1 MGKIFEIKTDY
12 FSDKGIS
19 LDLEQRTNIIY
30 GSNGAG
36 KTTISKFIEDD
47 SKNSAFV
54 FNQEFVNKNVFYS
67 NDEGFKDVSPE
78 NKKNRSK
85 LLVSQRCI
93 DIDNYISNIL
103 KKIDEVKKNINLFS
117 SNDIKTKFKYSDD
130 KITAF
135 VNSVDVLNMSKIF
148 EEINDH
154 NEIVTSVLKEKKEI
168 ISNAKDEV
176 EIYRLYCDIVDN
188 YQTLIDPTQFIKE
201 FDYSKNDDFIELIR
215 RRNNWNENVKL
226 NSLVDGATAFQ
237 KSNINKIKDIVSN
250 YLAEVN
256 SNKEIKAVYYELIN
270 ILKKH
275 VEVSESEVKEL
286 EKAEHLN
293 KINEWISTG
302 HEIHK
307 NINNLCYYCK
317 NTSINNF
324 SIIDKLLLKANES
337 QKTQSYNALT
347 SFFWGMQK
355 TDHF

>member
-215 RRNNWNENVKL
+215 RRNN
-226 NSLVDGATAFQ
+226 
-237 KSNINKIKDIVSN
+237 
-250 YLAEVN
+250 
-256 SNKEIKAVYYELIN
+256 
-270 ILKKH
+270 
-275 VEVSESEVKEL
+275 
-286 EKAEHLN
+286 
-293 KINEWISTG
+293 
-302 HEIHK
+302 
-307 NINNLCYYCK
+307 
-317 NTSINNF
+317 
-324 SIIDKLLLKANES
+324 
-337 QKTQSYNALT
+337 
-347 SFFWGMQK
+347 
-355 TDHF
+355 